1 MLDPDQDSTGRIHI
15 TGLKQGS
22 QELFLLPRL
31 AILIWSGVRA
41 GGAGGKVRETHPTGQ
56 HGEEHSHGERT
67 ERVRAGGH
75 GESDGATLLLRGYV
89 TPRI

>member
-1 MLDPDQDSTGRIHI
+1 M
-15 TGLKQGS
+15 
-22 QELFLLPRL
+22 PRL
-31 AILIWSGVRA
+31 AIFIWSGVRA
-41 GGAGGKVRETHPTGQ
+41 SGAGGKVREAHPPGQ

-89 TPRI
+89 IIRF